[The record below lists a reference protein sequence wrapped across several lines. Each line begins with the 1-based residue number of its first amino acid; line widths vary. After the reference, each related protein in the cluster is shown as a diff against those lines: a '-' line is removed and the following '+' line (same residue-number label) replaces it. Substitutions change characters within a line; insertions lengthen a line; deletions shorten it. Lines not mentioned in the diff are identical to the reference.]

1 MRRAAR
7 KDANK
12 DAIVSYLRACG
23 CSVYDLKQPVDLL
36 VGKHQQ
42 TVLVEV
48 KDGAK
53 APSRQRYTP
62 AQEAFLANWQG
73 GAVVTIRDVE
83 GARTLVGVL
92 DSNAEATGRPG

>member
-7 KDANK
+7 KDDNK

-23 CSVYDLKQPVDLL
+23 CSVYDLRQPVDLL
-36 VGKHQQ
+36 VGKHRQ

-62 AQEAFLANWQG
+62 AQEAFLASWKG

-83 GARTLVGVL
+83 GARTLVGAL
-92 DSNAEATGRPG
+92 DMHEQSALTR